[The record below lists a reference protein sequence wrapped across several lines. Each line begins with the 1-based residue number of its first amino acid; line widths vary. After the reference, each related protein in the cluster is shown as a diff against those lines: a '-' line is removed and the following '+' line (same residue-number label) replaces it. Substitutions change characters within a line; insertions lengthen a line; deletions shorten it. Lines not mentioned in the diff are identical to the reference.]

1 MMAVAT
7 HEDRIILLERAHYKC
22 PPEIEELDDS
32 IRRARREVES
42 LGLYSSRWIW
52 VPSDYYNWALEKRA
66 SRLRAPSTGLLCKSL
81 LLENKKVTSQ
91 TYNFSLH
98 PRFVMV
104 ILQYDSELDTSLL
117 TKSIRRLSAV
127 EERLDPSSSNFD
139 WRIADPVDN
148 DRITG
153 YKFNSVTP
161 FGLNE
166 EIPVILSDAVAD
178 LGYFWMGGGHV
189 HLKLGLAVSD
199 FVGKVKNVTV
209 MEVSVPRNREINNN
223 VD

>member
-1 MMAVAT
+1 MIV
-7 HEDRIILLERAHYKC
+7 
-22 PPEIEELDDS
+22 
-32 IRRARREVES
+32 
-42 LGLYSSRWIW
+42 
-52 VPSDYYNWALEKRA
+52 
-66 SRLRAPSTGLLCKSL
+66 
-81 LLENKKVTSQ
+81 
-91 TYNFSLH
+91 
-98 PRFVMV
+98 
-104 ILQYDSELDTSLL
+104 LQYDSELDTSLL

-139 WRIADPVDN
+139 WRVADPEDN

-166 EIPVILSDAVAD
+166 DIPIILSSVLVS

-199 FVGKVKNVTV
+199 FVGKVKNVKV
-209 MEVSVPRNREINNN
+209 MEVSVPRNREIK
-223 VD
+223 

>member
-1 MMAVAT
+1 MAART
-7 HEDRIILLERAHYKC
+7 LEDRIVSLERAHYKC
-22 PPEIEELDDS
+22 PPEVEELDES

-52 VPSDYYNWALEKRA
+52 VPSDYYNFSLEKRA
-66 SRLRAPSTGLLCKSL
+66 ATLRAPSTGLLCKSL

-91 TYNFSLH
+91 TYNYTLH
-98 PRFVMV
+98 PRFVMIV
-104 ILQYDSELDTSLL
+104 LQYDSELDTSLL

-139 WRIADPVDN
+139 WRVADPEDN

-166 EIPVILSDAVAD
+166 DIPVILSSVLVS

-199 FVGKVKNVTV
+199 FVGKVKNVKV
-209 MEVSVPRNREINNN
+209 MEVSVPRNREIK
-223 VD
+223 